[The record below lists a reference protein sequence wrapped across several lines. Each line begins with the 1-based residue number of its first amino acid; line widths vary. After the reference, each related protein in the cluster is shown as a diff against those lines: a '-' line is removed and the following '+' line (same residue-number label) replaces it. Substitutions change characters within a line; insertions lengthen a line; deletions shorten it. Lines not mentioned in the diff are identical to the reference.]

1 MTDRSIVRLILF
13 YFYFFL
19 ILIKKLVRSKY
30 VSKLIDIKIN
40 EQEVDRGYN
49 IRL

>member
-13 YFYFFL
+13 YFLFF